1 LGLGKLKGS
10 IDARQ
15 PIPYIPSCTALA
27 GAVVVL
33 AFPGDGALEISV
45 TGRHLELTDSMR
57 QFVQDKVSKLERF
70 FDRIESVQVIAD
82 RESTRFRT
90 EIVLRTDHKHT
101 LVAQTEADDFRES
114 VDLVIDKMER
124 QLREHKEKLRNRKHQ
139 PGATN
144 KPGS

>member
-1 LGLGKLKGS
+1 LGRFKGS

-15 PIPYIPSCTALA
+15 PIPYIPNCTPFV
-27 GAVVVL
+27 GGRSFWI
-33 AFPGDGALEISV
+33 FPGDGELEISV
-45 TGRHLELTDSMR
+45 TGRRLELTDSMR

-90 EIVLRTDHKHT
+90 EIVLRTDHKQT
-101 LVAQTEADDFRES
+101 LVAQTEADEFRES